1 MSAALSSFLICPSVQ
16 SLHSMRNTSPGL
28 TEMTAGMSGC
38 QRLCPG
44 ISCFDIGFVRSTLNS
59 VFGICLCAPFRSLV
73 ARCSFV
79 VSDRQQARYRVGVH
93 VRPLAAL
100 ADAAAIQH
108 QHAIG
113 DLQREAENLFR

>member
-38 QRLCPG
+38 QRLWPG
-44 ISCFDIGFVRSTLNS
+44 ISCFDIDFVRSTLNN
-59 VFGICLCAPFRSLV
+59 VFGICLSAPFASV
-73 ARCSFV
+73 F
-79 VSDRQQARYRVGVH
+79 SDRQQARDRVRVH
-93 VRPLAAL
+93 LRAGAAL

-108 QHAIG
+108 QHPIG
-113 DLQREAENLFR
+113 DLQ